1 MDPLIFPPA
10 LRKSREVA
18 GMTQRQLADRIGMS
32 SSALCRWEK
41 GESSP
46 RRDHVELL
54 EKALG
59 VRGDLLRAWSSQT
72 SGTTLPPWMQ
82 DAARLEEE
90 ATVIEYISPV
100 LVPGMLQCQQY
111 AELVFRYGQPLETP
125 AEISRLAAARSS
137 RYEHLRQHR
146 DPWVTAVFPVQALT
160 AVPEQVRR
168 AQSAHLAALVGA
180 GRVSIHLVPE
190 GTVLVGITSPILM
203 VRLADGGRAGS
214 SDHISGNV
222 LLDDQVDWA
231 RLDELSKRAFGLAL
245 PADQSLTLLGDL
257 AK

>member
-1 MDPLIFPPA
+1 
-10 LRKSREVA
+10 
-18 GMTQRQLADRIGMS
+18 
-32 SSALCRWEK
+32 
-41 GESSP
+41 
-46 RRDHVELL
+46 
-54 EKALG
+54 
-59 VRGDLLRAWSSQT
+59 
-72 SGTTLPPWMQ
+72 
-82 DAARLEEE
+82 
-90 ATVIEYISPV
+90 
-100 LVPGMLQCQQY
+100 
-111 AELVFRYGQPLETP
+111 
-125 AEISRLAAARSS
+125 ARSS

-257 AK
+257 AKCASGTRAVTATPGVSASRCGRIPRLLTSGTRRTGTRGTCRSRRRSGRRFFAGCVPASCSPAREGPGDLCG